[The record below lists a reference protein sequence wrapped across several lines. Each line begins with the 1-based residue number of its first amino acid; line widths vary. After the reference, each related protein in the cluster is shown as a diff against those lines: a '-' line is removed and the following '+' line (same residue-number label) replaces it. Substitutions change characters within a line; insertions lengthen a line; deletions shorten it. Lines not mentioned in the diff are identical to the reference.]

1 MIKNYQFGKKIWR
14 RSTFYKTKKLSGNF
28 VGVLP
33 VIKHAIRKLK
43 LRNKNVNFCCIFSA
57 APNIKFQNI
66 IKCFSILKKNKN
78 GFVFPATKNDNY
90 LARSFYFHKKNL
102 KMLNENFYKKDLR
115 IYQILTMTQANSI
128 GVHKRLGS
136 QQNKFSLK
144 FQKFLKFQTPSQ

>member
-1 MIKNYQFGKKIWR
+1 M
-14 RSTFYKTKKLSGNF
+14 
-28 VGVLP
+28 
-33 VIKHAIRKLK
+33 IKHAIRKLK

-102 KMLNENFYKKDLR
+102 KMLNENFYKKRSQDLPNT
-115 IYQILTMTQANSI
+115 YHDSGQFYWGAQKTWLSAKQIFSNNSKI
-128 GVHKRLGS
+128 FEIPNTESIDINNIQDWKKALRLF
-136 QQNKFSLK
+136 KK
-144 FQKFLKFQTPSQ
+144 K